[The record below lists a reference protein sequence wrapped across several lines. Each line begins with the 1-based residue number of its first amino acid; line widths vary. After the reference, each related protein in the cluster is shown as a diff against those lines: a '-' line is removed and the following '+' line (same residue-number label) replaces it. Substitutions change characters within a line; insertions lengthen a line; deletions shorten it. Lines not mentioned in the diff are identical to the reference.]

1 MTLSILEV
9 VIHKL
14 TGPTTITKKTIVL
27 FIASI
32 QWF

>member
-1 MTLSILEV
+1 MAISRLEM

-32 QWF
+32 Q